1 MKKGITVIALSVSI
15 VLIVVISSVISLSL
29 IENYKKTKK
38 IEFAT
43 ELDMLRISVENYK
56 LSIICTELSLYSV
69 LKSDQKDSAIY
80 WMGKPDENKYHLK
93 EEDFEKIITAPRLDF
108 ELAQNVISESET
120 NLENTNPF
128 TYINKK
134 EKIESSILDKSNSKT
149 VKDNY
154 DIKTETSIVIDKI
167 TGNFNSVYFNDF
179 MNIISVLIFDRG
191 FSFSQE
197 KKSDNQ
203 IKEDIKKFKESELKN
218 KLRVILSN
226 NKISEKLKYY
236 VTFKLKE
243 VEFNLCEDIDKLN
256 EKKKKIIRIKN
267 KSSNMY
273 DNFKPLL
280 QFQMNDFVGNH
291 KIREDKSSDTHIYV
305 SKLLIKNVEHEMSQP
320 VFQQLF
326 NSNNKELLNKL
337 TIINFQKKDRYI
349 KLETGSMWY
358 VLDEFDFSI
367 RPFSF
372 HISKKQI
379 IFILDFFFHNDKN
392 QWDEDKKKNE
402 GEDNNKK
409 KEEEYPTYFRQF
421 KIDEIKCFLNF
432 EYSPEAS
439 VFNVPLT
446 KLSMRDFSK
455 YDKFYT
461 FGTMINRFV
470 GHCKQEL
477 IKNFPSILS
486 SIFSNKNYSIENHE
500 KKEKDEEA
508 AKRKLLFGD
517 K

>member
-1 MKKGITVIALSVSI
+1 M
-15 VLIVVISSVISLSL
+15 
-29 IENYKKTKK
+29 
-38 IEFAT
+38 
-43 ELDMLRISVENYK
+43 
-56 LSIICTELSLYSV
+56 
-69 LKSDQKDSAIY
+69 LKSDKKDSVIY
-80 WMGKPDENKYHLK
+80 WMGDPKENKYHLG
-93 EEDFEKIITAPRLDF
+93 EEDFGKIIESPKLDF
-108 ELAQNVISESET
+108 ELYQNVASL
-120 NLENTNPF
+120 LEPNYENSNPF
-128 TYINKK
+128 SFVNKQ
-134 EKIESSILDKSNSKT
+134 EKVESSFLDKSNTKSG
-149 VKDNY
+149 KDNY
-154 DIKTETSIVIDKI
+154 KITTQTIIEIDKI
-167 TGNFNSVYFNDF
+167 SGNFNSVYFNDF

-236 VTFKLKE
+236 VKFKLKE

-392 QWDEDKKKNE
+392 QWDEDKKKHE